1 MPTEVSDERASDS
14 PDGQRRDRLAS
25 LRIERDD
32 EPSVASPAW
41 RWLVPLLVAVVGLL
55 AWWALSGPAPL
66 AVRTAPAIETAVSS
80 GGATV
85 LNASGYVTARR
96 QATVSSKV
104 TGRVVEVLI
113 EEGMEVAAD
122 QLMARLDPS
131 NIRVNLDLA
140 QAQTR
145 AAETALAEIEVRLRE
160 AQLEVDRVG
169 RLVADGIGST
179 ADLDAAQATRDALA
193 ARLEQRRDEVAV
205 ARRATAV
212 WRQQLADTEIRA
224 PFAGV
229 VVSKNAQPGEMI
241 SPAAA
246 GGGFT
251 RTGIGTVVDMDSLEI
266 EVDVNESYINRVR
279 PGQVVEATLDA
290 YPDWQIP
297 AQVIAIVP
305 TADRQRATVKVRIGF
320 DALDPR
326 ILPDMGVKV
335 AFRDSEPAADG
346 ARAQIVV
353 PAVAVRKVDGREVV
367 FVVSDGVAQ
376 RQAVRTGGEHDEG
389 IVILSGLQGGDRV
402 VVEAPAE
409 LAGGERVEE
418 VSE

>member
-1 MPTEVSDERASDS
+1 MSREEERGSK
-14 PDGQRRDRLAS
+14 PDDRLAS
-25 LRIERDD
+25 LRIER
-32 EPSVASPAW
+32 EEEAPSSSGAW
-41 RWLVPLLVAVVGLL
+41 RWLLLGVVALLALVA
-55 AWWALSGPAPL
+55 WWLLSGPTPL
-66 AVRTAPAIETAVSS
+66 TVRTALAREVALEA

-113 EEGMEVAAD
+113 EEGMEVAAE
-122 QLMARLDPS
+122 QVMARVDAS
-131 NIRVNLDLA
+131 NIQVSLNLARA
-140 QAQTR
+140 QSKAAQ
-145 AAETALAEIEVRLRE
+145 TALAEIEVRLRE
-160 AQLEVDRVG
+160 AELEVTRVE
-169 RLVADGIGST
+169 RLAAGGIGSQ
-179 ADLDAAQATRDALA
+179 ADLDGAEATRDALA
-193 ARLEQRRDEVAV
+193 ARLAQQRDEIAV
-205 ARRATAV
+205 TQRGVMV
-212 WRQQLADTEIRA
+212 WEQQLADAEIRA

-251 RTGIGTVVDMDSLEI
+251 RTGIGTVVDMESLEI
-266 EVDVNESYINRVR
+266 EVDVNESYINRVEA
-279 PGQVVEATLDA
+279 GQAVEATLDA

-320 DALDPR
+320 ATLDPR

-335 AFRDSEPAADG
+335 AFREHDTGDASPR
-346 ARAQIVV
+346 ARVVV
-353 PAVAVRKVDGREVV
+353 PAAAVRKVAGRDVV
-367 FVVSDGVAQ
+367 FVVADGVAQ
-376 RQAVRTGGEHDEG
+376 RQAVSLGGEHEGG
-389 IVILSGLQGGDRV
+389 IVLLSGANGGDRV
-402 VVEAPAE
+402 VIDAPVE
-409 LAGGERVEE
+409 LVGGERVEE